1 MPIWKHLVRLV
12 AYGFGTGLAP
22 VAPGS
27 FGTLVGVGL
36 YRVMGSLRPLYYWL
50 VTALLLFGVELI
62 AVRAG
67 DQQAEG

>member
-1 MPIWKHLVRLV
+1 MPFWKYPVHAI

-36 YRVMGSLRPLYYWL
+36 YRIMADDVIAGLY
-50 VTALLLFGVELI
+50 ALLVLHLVRW
-62 AVRAG
+62 AVKR
-67 DQQAEG
+67 